1 LQNIIKIP
9 GSILIIQT
17 ASIGD
22 VILATALIE
31 SLHKEHPSLLI
42 DLLVRKG
49 HETIFTGHPFL
60 HRLLTWDKKQGKYR
74 NLAKLI
80 TTIRRKRYDMVINI
94 QRFLSSGLITVL
106 AGATSTTGFSKNP
119 LSLLFSKSV
128 PHPIG
133 QGLHETFRNH
143 SLLAGLAN
151 GLPGRPGLYP
161 SEDDVAFVRGF
172 ATPPFY
178 TISPASL
185 WFTKQFPTDRWV
197 EFIGLIPADATII
210 LLGSGTDMALCD
222 RIIHDSRRQ
231 GIVNLAGRLTFL
243 QSAALM
249 KMARMNYTN
258 DSAPMHLASAVN
270 APVTAVFCSTVPA
283 FGFGPLSDDSA
294 IAEITGQL
302 SCRPCGLHGHRAC
315 PEGHFRCAY
324 EIPLQQ
330 LTSRL

>member
-9 GSILIIQT
+9 DRILIIQT

-22 VILATALIE
+22 VILATALVE
-31 SLHKEHPSLLI
+31 SVHNKYLATRI

-49 HETIFTGHPFL
+49 HETLFSGHPYL
-60 HRLLTWDKKQGKYR
+60 HSILTWNKKQGKYV
-74 NLAKLI
+74 NLARLL
-80 TTIRRKRYDMVINI
+80 TTIRRNRYDVVINI

-119 LSLLFSKSV
+119 LSLLFSKRV

-133 QGLHETFRNH
+133 GGLHETARNH
-143 SLLAGLAN
+143 TLLAGLVDDPPA
-151 GLPGRPGLYP
+151 RPALYP
-161 SEDDVAFVRGF
+161 SKDDIALVRKYELQ
-172 ATPPFY
+172 PFY

-185 WFTKQFPTDRWV
+185 WFTKQLPADRWV

-210 LLGSGTDMALCD
+210 LLGSGTDRALCEQ
-222 RIIHDSRRQ
+222 IIRDSQRQ

-270 APVTAVFCSTVPA
+270 APVTAVFCSTLPA

-294 IAEITGQL
+294 IAEVNGQL

-324 EIPLQQ
+324 EISLQQ